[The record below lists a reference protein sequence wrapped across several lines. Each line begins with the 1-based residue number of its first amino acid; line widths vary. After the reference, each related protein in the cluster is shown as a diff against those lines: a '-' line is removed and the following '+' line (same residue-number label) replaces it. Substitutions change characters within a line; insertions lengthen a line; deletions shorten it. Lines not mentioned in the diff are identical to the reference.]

1 MTTNGGKNAAS
12 RRADLTSDRTSEL
25 NNLLQII
32 SGTSELIGNLTK
44 GNEGCA
50 GYMEMLRDSIDRAG
64 GITAQLVRQVG
75 GCDKKVLLH
84 PDFSGLIP
92 PKPVAS
98 QPGRKRSLLV
108 VDDEPMALILAKQV
122 LSQANYHV
130 TTACSGFECL
140 DLCRSQPNDF
150 HLVVLDLTMPVMDG
164 EEIFDRLREICPE
177 LPIVISTGFIAQ
189 EKVNRMLAAGLAGFI
204 RKPLPPD
211 EYVGH
216 IRSILEKG
224 WDAEILRSRRCHIRH
239 LT

>member
-1 MTTNGGKNAAS
+1 MTTDGGKNAAP

-44 GNEGCA
+44 ENEGCA
-50 GYMEMLRDSIDRAG
+50 RYMEMLRDSIHRAAE
-64 GITAQLVRQVG
+64 ITAQLVRQVG

-84 PDFSGLIP
+84 PELSGLIRP
-92 PKPVAS
+92 NPVAV
-98 QPGRKRSLLV
+98 QPALKRSILV
-108 VDDEPMALILAKQV
+108 VDDEPMALILAKQF

-140 DLCRSQPNDF
+140 GLCRSEPNDF
-150 HLVVLDLTMPVMDG
+150 HLVVLDLTMPGMDG
-164 EEIFDRLREICPE
+164 EETFERLREICPE

-189 EKVNRMLAAGLAGFI
+189 EKLNRMLAAGLAGFI

-216 IRSILEKG
+216 ICSILEKAKFQHPASDREG
-224 WDAEILRSRRCHIRH
+224 VASLI
-239 LT
+239 